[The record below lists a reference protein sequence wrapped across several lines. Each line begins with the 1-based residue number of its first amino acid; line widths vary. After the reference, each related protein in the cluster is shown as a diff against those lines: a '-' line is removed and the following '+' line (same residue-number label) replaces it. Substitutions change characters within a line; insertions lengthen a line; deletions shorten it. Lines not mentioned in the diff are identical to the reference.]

1 MGKIAFVFSGQG
13 AQYGGMGKSLVEVSP
28 AARQV
33 FDTAESLRPGT
44 ASQCFEGTTEE
55 LSVTKNTQPCLYCV
69 DLAAARALEEAG
81 VHADFAAGFSLGEV
95 AALTFAGA
103 FSDEDGFSFV
113 CRRAEAMQNAAE
125 QNPGAMA
132 AVLKLSNETVEE
144 LCRSF
149 SRVWPVNYNCPGQL
163 VVAGEKGEL
172 ESFCGK
178 VAEAG
183 GKAVPLAVSGGFH
196 SPLMAD
202 AAEKLEAALAE
213 ISVQPLRLPV
223 YANVTA
229 RSYEEG
235 IGELSAKQ
243 TEDTVRTLLVR
254 QVKNPVRWQET
265 IENLRA
271 RGVDTFIECGAGKT
285 LCGLIKKTV
294 KDVTILRVEDAETLQ
309 DTVKAIKG

>member
-1 MGKIAFVFSGQG
+1 MKKIAFVFSGQG
-13 AQYGGMGKSLVEVSP
+13 AQYSGMGKSLVESSP

-33 FDTAESLRPGT
+33 FDTADKIRPGT
-44 ASQCFEGTTEE
+44 SMQCFEGTAEE

-95 AALTFAGA
+95 AALTFAGV

-113 CRRAEAMQNAAE
+113 CRRAEAMQKAAE
-125 QNPGAMA
+125 KNPGSMA
-132 AVLKLSNETVEE
+132 AVLKLSNEQVEE
-144 LCRSF
+144 LCKSF

-172 ESFCGK
+172 ESFCAK
-178 VAEAG
+178 VSEAG

-202 AAEKLEAALAE
+202 AAEELKEVLET
-213 ISVQPLRLPV
+213 IPVQSPKLPV
-223 YANVTA
+223 IANVTA
-229 RSYEEG
+229 EPYGEG
-235 IGELSAKQ
+235 VRELLTQ
-243 TEDTVRTLLVR
+243 

-265 IENLRA
+265 VENLA
-271 RGVDTFIECGAGKT
+271 AQGVDTFIECGPGKT
-285 LCGLIKKTV
+285 LSGLIKKTV
-294 KDVTILRVEDAETLQ
+294 KDAKILRVEDAESLQ
-309 DTVKAIKG
+309 DTLKAIQG